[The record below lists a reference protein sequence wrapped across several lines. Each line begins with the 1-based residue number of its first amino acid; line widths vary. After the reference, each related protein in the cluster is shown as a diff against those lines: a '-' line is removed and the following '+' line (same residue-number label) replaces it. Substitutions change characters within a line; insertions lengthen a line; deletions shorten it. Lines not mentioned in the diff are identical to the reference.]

1 MILKGSARSGG
12 ADLALHLMNAFDN
25 ERIELGQVRG
35 TVAEDLHG
43 AFGEHEA
50 IAAGTRC
57 KKPLYS
63 LSINPSA
70 KLTRDQYLA
79 AIDRIEKGL
88 GLSGQPRAVV
98 FHVKN
103 GREHCHVVWSRID
116 ARTMKAVHL
125 SHDRM
130 KLRALSRE
138 LAREFGL
145 KLPEGLERD
154 KGERRGQRQEMSL
167 AEKRQAE
174 QTGITP
180 EKRRREI
187 TKAWQA
193 SDSAEAFRA
202 ALSQKGYILAKG
214 DKRGFV
220 VIDRY
225 GHVHSLARQIKGVK
239 TRDLKTK
246 LTPLADQ
253 LPTVDQA
260 RVLQREHRKTEDDAI
275 RARVK
280 RRVAES
286 MRPLQA
292 RQAARRAALD
302 QHEQRMLLT
311 QASERLAL
319 SAAQLAERKNAF
331 TGAAMLVFALLERIP
346 ALRSVLAPILRNPNL
361 NPNERHARSREA
373 LARRHAREKALAER
387 RKDFLHQ
394 LEAREMRSLRN
405 DLTRRLRVEERVR
418 AQKAAERS
426 DQFVANK
433 KDITEPTLGAD
444 AARARSGK
452 DAWKQR
458 QDKLSQ
464 QHGVKQTR
472 RPPGYKYK
480 RDDPS

>member
-1 MILKGSARSGG
+1 MILKGSARGGG

-25 ERIELGQVRG
+25 ERLEVGQVRG

-43 AFGEHEA
+43 AFGEYEA

-63 LSINPSA
+63 LSINPSEP
-70 KLTRDQYLA
+70 LSRERYFA

-88 GLSGQPRAVV
+88 GLTGQPRAIV

-145 KLPEGLERD
+145 KLPDGLQRD
-154 KGERRGQRQEMSL
+154 KGEQRGQQKDMTL
-167 AEKRQAE
+167 GEKRQAE
-174 QTGITP
+174 QTGIAP

-202 ALSQKGYILAKG
+202 ALSQKGYMLAKG

-225 GHVHSLARQIKGVK
+225 GDVHSLARQIEGVK
-239 TRDLKTK
+239 TREVKAK
-246 LTPLADQ
+246 LAPVADQ
-253 LPTVDQA
+253 LPSVDQA
-260 RVLQREHRKTEDDAI
+260 RVLQRDRRKAEDDSL

-280 RRVAES
+280 QRVADGLK
-286 MRPLQA
+286 PLQTK
-292 RQAARRAALD
+292 QASRRLALD
-302 QHEQRMLLT
+302 QREQRMLVT
-311 QASERLAL
+311 HAAERLAL
-319 SAAQLAERKNAF
+319 AAAQHAESKRAF
-331 TGAAMLVFALLERIP
+331 TAAAMLVFSLIERMP
-346 ALRSVLAPILRNPNL
+346 GLRSVLAPILRNPNL
-361 NPNERHARSREA
+361 NPMERHARSRDA
-373 LARRHAREKALAER
+373 LSRRHAREKRLCER
-387 RKDFLHQ
+387 RKDFLRQ
-394 LEAREMRSLRN
+394 LEGREMRSLRA
-405 DLTRRLRVEERVR
+405 DLTRKLRVEERLRVQR
-418 AQKAAERS
+418 AAERS

-444 AARARSGK
+444 AARAKSGK

-472 RPPGYKYK
+472 RPPGYRYK

>member
-1 MILKGSARSGG
+1 MILKGNARGGG

-25 ERIELGQVRG
+25 ERVEVGQVRG

-43 AFGEHEA
+43 AFGEYEA

-70 KLTRDQYLA
+70 PLSRERYFA

-88 GLSGQPRAVV
+88 GLSSQPRAVV

-154 KGERRGQRQEMSL
+154 KAEQRGQQKDMTL
-167 AEKRQAE
+167 GEKRQAE
-174 QTGITP
+174 QTGIAP
-180 EKRRREI
+180 DRRRKEI
-187 TKAWQA
+187 TQAWLA

-214 DKRGFV
+214 DKRGLV

-225 GHVHSLARQIKGVK
+225 GHVHSLARQIEGVK
-239 TRDLKTK
+239 TREVKAK
-246 LTPLADQ
+246 LAPVADQ
-253 LPTVDQA
+253 IPTVDQA
-260 RVLQREHRKTEDDAI
+260 RVLQRDQRKMADDAI

-280 RRVAES
+280 ERVAEGLK
-286 MRPLQA
+286 PLHAKQT
-292 RQAARRAALD
+292 ARRLALD
-302 QHEQRMLLT
+302 QREQRMLLT
-311 QASERLAL
+311 QASERFAL
-319 SAAQLAERKNAF
+319 SGAQLAERRNAF
-331 TGAAMLVFALLERIP
+331 TGAAMIVFALLERIP

-361 NPNERHARSREA
+361 NPNERHRLSREA
-373 LARRHAREKALAER
+373 LARRHTREKTLAER
-387 RKDFLHQ
+387 RKDFLRQ
-394 LEAREMRSLRN
+394 LESREVRSLRN
-405 DLTRRLRVEERVR
+405 DLTRRLRVEERLR
-418 AQKAAERS
+418 AQRSAERS

-452 DAWKQR
+452 DAWQQR
-458 QDKLSQ
+458 QQKLEQ
-464 QHGVKQTR
+464 QHGVKKTR
-472 RPPGYKYK
+472 GAPGYRYK

>member
-1 MILKGSARSGG
+1 MILKGSARGG
-12 ADLALHLMNAFDN
+12 GSDLALHLMNAFDN
-25 ERIELGQVRG
+25 ERVEVGQVRG

-43 AFGEHEA
+43 AFGEYEA

-57 KKPLYS
+57 KRPLYS
-63 LSINPSA
+63 LSINPSEP
-70 KLTRDQYLA
+70 LSRERYLA

-88 GLSGQPRAVV
+88 GLAGQPRAVV

-103 GREHCHVVWSRID
+103 GREHCHVVWSRVD
-116 ARTMKAVHL
+116 AKTMKAVHL

-130 KLRALSRE
+130 KLRSLSRE

-154 KGERRGQRQEMSL
+154 KGEQRGQQKDMTL

-174 QTGITP
+174 QTGIAP
-180 EKRRREI
+180 EKRRKEI
-187 TKAWQA
+187 TQAWQA

-202 ALSQKGYILAKG
+202 ALSQKGYMLARG
-214 DKRGFV
+214 DKRGLV

-225 GHVHSLARQIKGVK
+225 GHVHSLARQIEGVK
-239 TRDLKTK
+239 TRELKAK
-246 LTPLADQ
+246 LAPIADQ

-260 RVLQREHRKTEDDAI
+260 RVLQREQSKAADELI
-275 RARVK
+275 RERVK
-280 RRVAES
+280 QRVAEGLK
-286 MRPLQA
+286 PLQA
-292 RQAARRAALD
+292 KQAARRLALD
-302 QHEQRMLLT
+302 QREQRMLLT
-311 QASERLAL
+311 QASERFAL

-331 TGAAMLVFALLERIP
+331 TGAAILVFALLERIP

-361 NPNERHARSREA
+361 NPNERQRRSREA
-373 LARRHAREKALAER
+373 LARRHTREKAQAER
-387 RKDFLHQ
+387 RQDLLRQ

-405 DLTRRLRVEERVR
+405 DLTRRLRVEERLR
-418 AQKAAERS
+418 AQKAQERS

-433 KDITEPTLGAD
+433 KDITEPKLSAD
-444 AARARSGK
+444 AARAKSGK

-458 QDKLSQ
+458 QEKLQQ
-464 QHGVKQTR
+464 QHGVKKTR
-472 RPPGYKYK
+472 GAPGYRYK